1 LPNVQIYRVGIR
13 EQKIKL
19 RCPAEIESDDFYRK
33 KPLFI
38 IARITPG
45 YFTLLETYFVTIVD
59 RNVFFECRSEEKW
72 RMEGDG
78 KTGARAEKKGRAA
91 KSWK

>member
-1 LPNVQIYRVGIR
+1 MTFT
-13 EQKIKL
+13 E
-19 RCPAEIESDDFYRK
+19 K
-33 KPLFI
+33 KTLFI

-45 YFTLLETYFVTIVD
+45 YKQGYFTLLETYFITIVD

-78 KTGARAEKKGRAA
+78 KTGARAEK
-91 KSWK
+91 